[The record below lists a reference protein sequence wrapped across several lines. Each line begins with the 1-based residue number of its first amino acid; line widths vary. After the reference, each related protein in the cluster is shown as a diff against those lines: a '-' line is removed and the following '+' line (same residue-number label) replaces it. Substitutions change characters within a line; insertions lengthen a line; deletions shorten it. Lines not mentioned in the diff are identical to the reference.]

1 MWVLWLI
8 LVVLPPTTS
17 EKVILETFE
26 SESAC
31 ETVRTRLEQDMN
43 AKYPTDR
50 DFRIQCEYHHAVY
63 AELAK

>member
-1 MWVLWLI
+1 
-8 LVVLPPTTS
+8 
-17 EKVILETFE
+17 VILETFE